1 MTVMSPLELRLQ
13 LKARGFAPIPCVGK
27 KPTLGEWQTKL
38 DASPEEM
45 ARWSGANTGS
55 LTGPTPCVDIDITNP
70 EAADAVETIIKDW
83 FDGRGIVPVQ
93 FGSVPKRAI
102 LFRTGSPFPKM
113 SMSFTDQR
121 GGRQKVEILGDG
133 QQIVAGVHPDT
144 KIPYTWHGECPW
156 TIDRAELVDTTGEEM
171 RALLEHIA
179 EALEQVFGF
188 QRANGASF
196 TFANDEQAPPVE
208 VESELG
214 SMRFEGGEHGIHATQ
229 LRCTASL
236 LRGGVSVLE
245 AVETVIKATR
255 KAVEGDAR
263 AAAWDWDAEKIELER
278 MCFDLVKKNPE
289 LAGVLPDD
297 LRDDFVAAEDRQ
309 PWFVFNRSL
318 GKWHVRAKHAGTSSK
333 SAASGAQGSAFELR
347 PFVPFDL
354 ATLPPRAWLYGRHYQ
369 RRTVSATV
377 APGGFGKTTL
387 CMVEAVAMATARTL
401 LGEQPTERLH
411 VWYHNGEDNLEEL
424 QRQLGA
430 ICLHYGIPQEELAG
444 WFFMTSG
451 NEVPLRVAKG
461 YGDLR
466 VDNLLVRCVSEQI
479 AKHEIDVAILDPL
492 VTLHGVEER
501 DNGKMDTVVRI
512 FAAIADAQTCSIELA
527 HHTRKQLAGS
537 TADYGI
543 DDMRGA
549 SSVKD
554 AVRAARMLNQM
565 PEKEADEVGVP
576 EHERSMYFR
585 VDRVK
590 GNNAPPEKAVWR
602 RFVNVELPNCDDVG
616 VVVPWDY
623 PGQGSAPEKSE
634 LEREADR
641 VFIVILTRFTLDGR
655 TVSERSGA
663 NYAPHIFALEP
674 EAKDATPKPGRS
686 GNSKGR
692 PKGVR
697 NFKTD
702 VQTTLK
708 APVRVTHGGKP
719 RNVSTQAAMLLRL
732 REKALG
738 GDGRALDRLLGLA
751 QIYNNEEFDRR
762 CHPVRQRCI
771 GPRDFQGAP
780 AQRGS
785 RNARSER

>member
-13 LKARGFAPIPCVGK
+13 LKARGFAPIPCTGK
-27 KPTLGEWQTKL
+27 KPTLGDWQTKL

-45 ARWSGANTGS
+45 ARWIGANTGS
-55 LTGPTPCVDIDITNP
+55 LCRPAPCVDIDITNP
-70 EAADAVETIIKDW
+70 EAATAAEETLKDW
-83 FDGRGIVPVQ
+83 FSDRGRIPVR
-93 FGSVPKRAI
+93 FGNVPKRAM
-102 LFRTGSPFPKM
+102 LFRTSTPFPKM
-113 SMSFTDQR
+113 SASFTDAR
-121 GGRQKVEILGDG
+121 GDRHKIEILSDG
-133 QQIVAGVHPDT
+133 QQVIVAGVHPDT
-144 KIPYTWHGECPW
+144 KVPYTWHGDTPW
-156 TIDRAELVDTTGEEM
+156 TIDRDELVEVDEQEM
-171 RALLEHIA
+171 R
-179 EALEQVFGF
+179 EALEHVAEMLEQDFGF
-188 QRANGASF
+188 QRANGESF
-196 TFANDEQAPPVE
+196 TFVNDEPEQAPPVE
-208 VESELG
+208 VDVELET
-214 SMRFEGGEHGIHATQ
+214 MRFEGGDQGIHATQ
-229 LRCTASL
+229 LRCTGSL
-236 LRGGVSVLE
+236 LRSGVAADEV
-245 AVETVIKATR
+245 VETVLEATR
-255 KAVEGDAR
+255 KAVEGDER
-263 AAAWDWDAEKIELER
+263 AAAWDWDAEKLEVER
-278 MCFDLVKKNPE
+278 MCFDFVKKNPE
-289 LAGVLPDD
+289 LADVLPDD
-297 LRDDFVAAEDRQ
+297 LRDDFVAAEGRQ

-333 SAASGAQGSAFELR
+333 GPGGAQGGAFELR

-354 ATLPPRAWLYGRHYQ
+354 ASLPPRAWLYGRHYQ

-401 LGEQPTERLH
+401 LGEQPAERLH

-424 QRQLGA
+424 QRRLGA
-430 ICLHYGIPQEELAG
+430 ICLHYDIPQQELAG

-537 TADYGI
+537 TADYGV

-602 RFVNVELPNCDDVG
+602 RFINVELPNCDDVG

-623 PGQGSAPEKSE
+623 PGQGNSPGQ
-634 LEREADR
+634 
-641 VFIVILTRFTLDGR
+641 GR
-655 TVSERSGA
+655 ARARRRSGI
-663 NYAPHIFALEP
+663 HRHLDALH
-674 EAKDATPKPGRS
+674 
-686 GNSKGR
+686 NGR
-692 PKGVR
+692 PHR
-697 NFKTD
+697 
-702 VQTTLK
+702 
-708 APVRVTHGGKP
+708 
-719 RNVSTQAAMLLRL
+719 
-732 REKALG
+732 
-738 GDGRALDRLLGLA
+738 
-751 QIYNNEEFDRR
+751 
-762 CHPVRQRCI
+762 
-771 GPRDFQGAP
+771 
-780 AQRGS
+780 
-785 RNARSER
+785 